1 MTRLPFEV
9 FVIVRRGDS
18 YLVLHRTPRGGAY
31 WHGVAGA
38 LEEGESFARAARR
51 ELEEETGLIADPIEI
66 SEPYVYSLDEEP
78 RYRDLF
84 PADVDGVVV
93 RPFLV
98 DAPSDWEPTLNV
110 EHDDY
115 RWCSRDEAL
124 ELLRWP
130 DSKAAFLTL

>member
-1 MTRLPFEV
+1 VTRLPFEV
-9 FVIVRRGDS
+9 FVIVRRGDF

-38 LEEGESFARAARR
+38 LEEGESFAQAARR
-51 ELEEETGLIADPIEI
+51 ELEEETGLTADPVEI

-78 RYRDLF
+78 RYRALF

-98 DAPSDWEPTLNV
+98 DAPSDWEPTLNF